1 MKDYSFQMPGSRE
14 KGIVLVHGL
23 AGSPPEMR
31 FLAKRFNKMGFTCLA
46 PVMAGHCRDL
56 PTLLKTNY
64 HDWVG
69 SVQSAIERLK
79 TEVDQ
84 VFVAGICVGG
94 GVGLLAAHRMP
105 AGVVSGAAIY
115 SPTLIYNGWNAPWWH
130 KHLHWLVPIVTPM
143 PLSHRI
149 GFNEKLPFGLK
160 SDRIRKAVTK
170 NSGDGID
177 GTLPSFPLKG
187 LNENFRLNK
196 ALKKALPSMTI
207 PTLLIHSRQD
217 DVSGPENAE
226 NIKARHG
233 GRCEIA
239 YLEDSY
245 HKIHIDQERQKA
257 ADLTAD
263 FFGRP
268 AATPLVAEADAAETS

>member
-1 MKDYSFQMPGSRE
+1 MKDYSFHLPGSRE

-31 FLAKRFNKMGFTCLA
+31 FLAKRFAKMGFTCDA
-46 PVMAGHCRDL
+46 PVMAGHCRDTS
-56 PTLLKTNY
+56 TLLKTGY
-64 HDWVG
+64 KDWVK
-69 SVQSAIERLK
+69 SVQQAIVRLK
-79 TEVDQ
+79 QDVDEVY
-84 VFVAGICVGG
+84 VAGICVGG
-94 GVGLLAAHRMP
+94 GVGLLAAHQLP
-105 AGVVSGAAIY
+105 AGFVSGAAIY

-130 KHLHWLVPIVTPM
+130 RHLHWLVPIVTPL
-143 PLSHRI
+143 PLSRMI

-160 SDRIRKAVTK
+160 SDRIRRAVTK

-177 GTLPSFPLKG
+177 GTLPAFPLKG

-196 ALKKALPSMTI
+196 ALKKALPTMTV
-207 PTLLIHSRQD
+207 PTLLIHSRHD

-233 GRCEIA
+233 GRCEVI

-257 ADLTAD
+257 AVLTAD

-268 AATPLVAEADAAETS
+268 AQVATVPDDEAEPA